1 MASWKR
7 PSENQD
13 ESSSGHIEHLVVGD
27 EPCAFVQVRDVLYRC
42 ASAGELWP
50 KLIDI
55 AKSLQVPIDRIISL
69 ETRIPTKMT
78 TYPGALLEILEA
90 WRGKFSAEAKLQNL
104 INVLERN
111 GLADCADSLR
121 IHFNEFD
128 DAYVISTLKKL
139 KSTDKSSTWKN
150 LPEHLKLWMNSKPVK
165 FQGNENTL
173 QELTALIATPVDDKI
188 LDALAL
194 VTNDLALSVKRIQDT
209 IDEDVKVVKE
219 HELERRTTGGQNN
232 LIVLKCHTLTTEL
245 VNKLVC
251 LNRTCLCVCKQ
262 THDGVEGC
270 EIVTEAHDWVD
281 VSSQFINK
289 LWARVDGNLYNFTQ
303 LFATPNVLQQMWLRV
318 KEVYNGNRDNIL
330 KLVNYKIVHEQRT
343 YLSIELFGHFLPD
356 KLVFVNIN
364 EQDLKTY
371 AKYGHRIGDPSKDIQ
386 SLDYV
391 ILPESGIH
399 LFDNICRQANSNV
412 HLIEHDK
419 GRFKIVRTWGSQEN
433 VAKFFQST
441 NCTFPFC
448 DCPTS
453 DELVITFRLENWKY
467 KVIKCK
473 LDEVLPNGRRVFAMQ
488 EQIDLFELRGLIQHL
503 DVPKPFTSYFN
514 HKMAILKEE
523 SEPKRYGKHIPEI
536 ICKLVEHVGNGEQ
549 HENLY
554 QLAVNTLFR
563 HFAKIVESTSVVV
576 EKYTQ
581 LELLEYRKEHLVFKH
596 EVLATYFIAEMIID
610 QVDSGNECFHEI
622 FRNCFDIAHMN
633 LISISRCDWND
644 SEYRTKSIRS
654 YKFRETR
661 LFKYLDFLATQDN
674 NKDAIKSVLTKVVSP
689 QSHAKCI
696 HSIVNDNLVNL
707 FEVFIKLGFN
717 DLNTFESEDL
727 VVLAVA
733 HADVSLVEFITHQ
746 HRKHTNNQLNNI
758 KLPLLYYY
766 DWDHLDKYKF
776 ECFISVL
783 DVAALKSHYSLFEY
797 LNREINQPQKE
808 NLVYFCLANTHAY
821 DQVDDRKRIIT
832 FLFENHPSL
841 FQNQSNHYHYLLA
854 PNSHVDLINEVINLG
869 VNVNTNSCRNIL
881 HDCAE
886 YLTPEEYHRVV
897 NTLVERKQTELFHSR
912 DENQNTP
919 LHVAVIHL
927 ELLDSTIQLFSSAK
941 VDFNAVNKY
950 NTTVLHVA
958 VIFERSARI
967 LDSLI
972 KAGAD
977 EKARGQVNRTVL
989 HLAAESGNLT
999 ALKYFILRGHDVNV
1013 TDEDGNTPLHFAVYL
1028 SEANTHEL
1036 VVFLVEHGAD
1046 LSAPKNFGITLLDI
1060 VNRKSKIEARTM
1072 EYLEIAKM
1080 ESLLTKWESEII
1092 QHNIDKLSAF
1102 TNFESELLQKLI
1114 LNGIFT
1120 QRDVEDLESIERV
1133 SLRGNKLYAMLLV
1146 KKPDFKILLSAFS
1159 DSNNVGVVS
1168 ILVKELTNYMY
1179 NALMYLEVKVVNYAM
1194 HTKGYADFLNL
1205 FVQAFQE
1212 TDRQAYADKLSIV
1225 QLLCTLNPQVLPP
1238 KRSEIYTSLQ
1248 IAFLS
1253 EHDKK
1258 LEFIQTIITHV
1269 NQPEILD
1276 FVYLCLA
1283 DTRYKYSDVNER
1295 KLIITNILQNHP
1307 ALFQNPQNCYLLLA
1321 PNIHVD
1327 LIIHLINLDVDVNVT
1342 NEKKENILHLC
1353 VNYLTAEEYHCVV
1366 NVLVEKLETELF
1378 HSRDEDQKTPLHVA
1392 VRYLELLD
1400 STIKLFSSAKVDFNA
1415 VDKYNNTALHYAV
1428 IFKRS
1433 ERTLGS
1439 LIKASADEKVRGQ
1452 YNRTV
1457 LHIAASSG
1465 NLAAL
1470 KHFLLRGHN
1479 VNGTDEEGFTPLHL
1493 AVKLFETNAHE
1504 VVVLLVEHGADVNAI
1519 NKDGETPLDIANDS
1533 YFGVA
1538 SFTKRFLR
1546 KHVAKSYESIRETL
1560 LEGAHS
1566 KWQSEVINSN
1576 PEKLT
1581 VLTKCDF
1588 ACIQKL
1594 KSTGTSVNVDE
1605 LIGNDSPDAKD
1616 FYSML
1621 LAKKYDLK
1629 MILKLLHDT
1638 NNTEAVI
1645 LLTKEVI
1652 STLYDALMNRKYSFV
1667 HFVMQ
1672 IKGVYEDLQ
1681 PLLNAMELIDRHQY
1695 TDKLYIIQLIGL
1707 LDPQFLKYRRPE
1719 ILSPMQLALHSRHQ
1733 KQFELIQL
1741 LISHNVDLNERDRK
1755 GFTPL
1760 NYAVQQKPVPPRVI
1774 EIVKLLIENGADPDA
1789 VDQLGYTFLHRAPR
1803 YLTPELYDELILFFD
1818 SSGRKDS
1825 LKLLTHHNHS
1835 HLHLAVYN
1843 FEALMDTLDIFKS
1856 NGVDFNGQDMD
1867 GVSVVFLGIEGGRDA
1882 DFLRTLLTYGADWRI
1897 PDNSNSNALH
1907 TASFFGNVSALKLFI
1922 ELGCDVNAKNIDGH
1936 TPLHNAFLGQK
1947 DGEEMTEHEI
1957 EIVKLL
1963 IENGADPDAVDQQGR
1978 TFLHNAPY
1986 FLTPELYDQ
1995 LIMFLDSSGRKDS
2008 LKVRDFHNWSHLHH
2022 AVANF
2027 DPLPSTLNKFKSNG
2041 IDFNG
2046 QDNDGDSVVF
2056 DAIEGGRN
2064 AEFLRTLF
2072 KYGADWRILNKTQEN
2087 ALHAA
2092 ALYGNV
2098 SALKL
2103 FIQLGCDVNATN
2115 IEGRTPLHNVF
2126 LGETNSAD
2134 MKEHEI
2140 VVILLKERVDVT
2152 VKDTQGKTA
2161 IELAKERLVSGKV
2174 KQETVKILEKSLFW
2188 IKHLHTGK
2196 IYDRS
2201 EYI

>member
-941 VDFNAVNKY
+941 VDFNAV
-950 NTTVLHVA
+950 
-958 VIFERSARI
+958 
-967 LDSLI
+967 
-972 KAGAD
+972 
-977 EKARGQVNRTVL
+977 
-989 HLAAESGNLT
+989 
-999 ALKYFILRGHDVNV
+999 
-1013 TDEDGNTPLHFAVYL
+1013 
-1028 SEANTHEL
+1028 
-1036 VVFLVEHGAD
+1036 
-1046 LSAPKNFGITLLDI
+1046 
-1060 VNRKSKIEARTM
+1060 
-1072 EYLEIAKM
+1072 
-1080 ESLLTKWESEII
+1080 
-1092 QHNIDKLSAF
+1092 
-1102 TNFESELLQKLI
+1102 
-1114 LNGIFT
+1114 
-1120 QRDVEDLESIERV
+1120 
-1133 SLRGNKLYAMLLV
+1133 
-1146 KKPDFKILLSAFS
+1146 
-1159 DSNNVGVVS
+1159 
-1168 ILVKELTNYMY
+1168 
-1179 NALMYLEVKVVNYAM
+1179 
-1194 HTKGYADFLNL
+1194 
-1205 FVQAFQE
+1205 
-1212 TDRQAYADKLSIV
+1212 
-1225 QLLCTLNPQVLPP
+1225 
-1238 KRSEIYTSLQ
+1238 
-1248 IAFLS
+1248 
-1253 EHDKK
+1253 
-1258 LEFIQTIITHV
+1258 
-1269 NQPEILD
+1269 
-1276 FVYLCLA
+1276 
-1283 DTRYKYSDVNER
+1283 
-1295 KLIITNILQNHP
+1295 
-1307 ALFQNPQNCYLLLA
+1307 
-1321 PNIHVD
+1321 
-1327 LIIHLINLDVDVNVT
+1327 
-1342 NEKKENILHLC
+1342 
-1353 VNYLTAEEYHCVV
+1353 
-1366 NVLVEKLETELF
+1366 
-1378 HSRDEDQKTPLHVA
+1378 
-1392 VRYLELLD
+1392 
-1400 STIKLFSSAKVDFNA
+1400 
-1415 VDKYNNTALHYAV
+1415 DKYNNTALHYAV

-2174 KQETVKILEKSLFW
+2174 KQETVKILEKYSLKSYF
-2188 IKHLHTGK
+2188 
-2196 IYDRS
+2196 
-2201 EYI
+2201 